1 MNVRQYLDQS
11 RKHYDVLMHLETHSA
26 MGMAQAVHVPG
37 EEVASR
43 SSSRPTVIT

>member
-26 MGMAQAVHVPG
+26 MGMARAT
-37 EEVASR
+37 ER
-43 SSSRPTVIT
+43 SSGADARGSGR